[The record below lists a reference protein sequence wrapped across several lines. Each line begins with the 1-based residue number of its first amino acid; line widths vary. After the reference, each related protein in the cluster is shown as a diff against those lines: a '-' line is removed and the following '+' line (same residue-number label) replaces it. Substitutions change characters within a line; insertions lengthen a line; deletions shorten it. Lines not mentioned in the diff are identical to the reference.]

1 MAGAGVP
8 GRTKH
13 WTLVSRLSGRR
24 AARPAHDTT
33 PATRRSAV
41 RIAGQAAVVA
51 ALALGTTAFVVN
63 GKSVTLDVDGQA
75 TRVTTFAS
83 TVDEVVKSADVQIG
97 SADKVS
103 PALNAGI
110 ADGAVVTVNR
120 SKHVSVDI
128 DGAQRTVDTTAPDVA
143 GLVSQL
149 GLPAASAASLDPSA
163 HLESDVAPI
172 RISTPKDVTVVVD
185 GNPVTRTTTAAT
197 VADLLTEVG
206 LTPGDADRVSAP
218 RSAPIVANMALKV
231 TRVDTSAAAT
241 TTEAM
246 PFSTE
251 KTENADLTVGE
262 TKVVQAGVDGTV
274 EKHYQ
279 LVTVDGREAQRT
291 LVSQNVTKAPV
302 PQKVLVGTKPK
313 AAAAPAAGANT
324 GAAAPAVMNGAMW
337 DKIAQCES
345 SGNWAAN
352 TGNGYYGGLQFDISS
367 WNANG
372 GGQYAANASLATRE
386 QQIAVANTYYA
397 KAGLA
402 PWGCR
407 YVVGG

>member
-1 MAGAGVP
+1 MNRPSA
-8 GRTKH
+8 
-13 WTLVSRLSGRR
+13 RR
-24 AARPAHDTT
+24 AARPA
-33 PATRRSAV
+33 PSAPLSTRRSAV
-41 RIAGQAAVVA
+41 RIAGQAAIVA

-83 TVDEVVKSADVQIG
+83 TVDEVVKSAAVEVG
-97 SADKVS
+97 SADRVS
-103 PALNAGI
+103 PALGEGI
-110 ADGAVVTVNR
+110 TDGAVVTVSR
-120 SKHVSVDI
+120 AKHVSVDL
-128 DGAQRTVDTTAPDVA
+128 DGTQRSVDTTASDVA
-143 GLVSQL
+143 GLVGQL
-149 GLPAASAASLDPSA
+149 GLPAGSFASLDRSA
-163 HLESDVAPI
+163 HIESDAAPI
-172 RISTPKDVTVVVD
+172 LISTPKDVTVVVD
-185 GNPVTRTTTAAT
+185 GTPVTRTTTAAT
-197 VADLLTEVG
+197 VADLLTELG
-206 LTPGDADRVSAP
+206 LTPGPADQVSAP

-241 TTEAM
+241 TTEAI
-246 PFSTE
+246 PFSSE
-251 KTENADLTVGE
+251 KTDSADLTVGD
-262 TKVVQAGVDGTV
+262 TKVVQAGADGTV

-291 LVSQNVTKAPV
+291 LVSQDITKAPV
-302 PQKVLVGTKPK
+302 TEKVLVGTKPK
-313 AAAAPAAGANT
+313 AAAAPAGQNT

-367 WNANG
+367 WMANG
-372 GGQYAANASLATRE
+372 GGQYAPNASLATRE

>member
-1 MAGAGVP
+1 MTP
-8 GRTKH
+8 P
-13 WTLVSRLSGRR
+13 SGRR
-24 AARPAHDTT
+24 AARAAETA

-63 GKSVTLDVDGQA
+63 GKSVTLDVDGQT

-83 TVDEVVKSADVQIG
+83 TVDEVVKSAAVEVG
-97 SADKVS
+97 SADRVS
-103 PALNAGI
+103 PALTADV

-120 SKHVSVDI
+120 AKHLTLDI
-128 DGAQRTVDTTAPDVA
+128 DGARRVVDTTAPDVA
-143 GLVSQL
+143 ALVGQL
-149 GLPAASAASLDPSA
+149 GLPAASAASVDPSTQ
-163 HLESDVAPI
+163 LQTDSAPI
-172 RISTPKDVTVVVD
+172 RISTPKDVTVIVD

-197 VADLLTEVG
+197 VADLLAELG
-206 LTPGDADRVSAP
+206 ITPGAADRVSAP
-218 RSAPIVANMALKV
+218 GAAPVVANMALKV
-231 TRVDTSAAAT
+231 TRVDTSGAAT
-241 TTEAM
+241 TTDAI

-251 KTENADLTVGE
+251 KTESADLTVGD
-262 TKVVQAGVDGTV
+262 TKVVQAGSDGTL

-313 AAAAPAAGANT
+313 PAAAAPSTGQNS

-367 WNANG
+367 WLANG
-372 GGQYAANASLATRE
+372 GGQYAPNASLATRE

-407 YVVGG
+407 TAVGG